1 MAPMIVGFEGYN
13 IETEKK
19 VSVNQGVIEVFSE
32 NDQKD
37 VKALI
42 NEAKSKDKLT
52 RIVLKHQETELFD
65 SLTRDGQVV
74 DQIKLFARDIEDVAL
89 EVG

>member
-1 MAPMIVGFEGYN
+1 MAPMIVGFGGCN
-13 IETEKK
+13 IETEGK
-19 VSVNQGVIEVFSE
+19 VSVNQGVIEVSSE
-32 NDQKD
+32 KDLKD

-52 RIVLKHQETELFD
+52 RIVLKHQETEVFD
-65 SLTRDGQVV
+65 SLTQGGQVA

-89 EVG
+89 QV